1 MFFFHLSANDCI
13 AFDVSGYLLQVAD
26 GTKHLPHLWDLCSNE
41 IVVRSAKHILKV
53 MRIIFPAS
61 TSFGL
66 EKMGWNAYIISLNA
80 IKFHCDDFAK
90 RCDWLMIL
98 QRGVIVTVDTV
109 TPHLVPA
116 VGVKVSNYQVART
129 CFKRQSGLPCF
140 YECENVFLIHIKLFI
155 LFCLKKIGGCFV
167 CYACVR

>member
-1 MFFFHLSANDCI
+1 MIFFFHLSATDCI

-53 MRIIFPAS
+53 MRIIFPAFP
-61 TSFGL
+61 SFGL
-66 EKMGWNAYIISLNA
+66 EKMG
-80 IKFHCDDFAK
+80 
-90 RCDWLMIL
+90 LMIL

-116 VGVKVSNYQVART
+116 VGVKVSNYQVACT

-140 YECENVFLIHIKLFI
+140 FMNVKMYFLFTSN
-155 LFCLKKIGGCFV
+155 FPFFS
-167 CYACVR
+167 A